1 MDRETGPRASVHF
14 PWAKHRRKVNKLAT
28 SKAACSFC
36 SPEHKPSECFKCLSK
51 ARSALRWVLLCVAQ
65 ALAGGPHIM
74 PLVPL
79 TKACSPPS
87 LPGPAALAL
96 RPVGLDL
103 RSKPSLPFLDEQALP
118 VFATRLQNVF
128 RQLPG
133 QYSHGLREVLDRDP
147 FVCFPASEDEGLG
160 GASLCLKV

>member
-1 MDRETGPRASVHF
+1 
-14 PWAKHRRKVNKLAT
+14 
-28 SKAACSFC
+28 
-36 SPEHKPSECFKCLSK
+36 
-51 ARSALRWVLLCVAQ
+51 
-65 ALAGGPHIM
+65 M

-118 VFATRLQNVF
+118 VFATRLQNVL

-147 FVCFPASEDEGLG
+147 FVCFPASPTLKLLRGGDKTFETETRYHLGAELGFVRAQLHGLG
-160 GASLCLKV
+160 CSALLNP